1 MDKSSQST
9 SCICGAFTRI
19 SRKHGIF
26 IIKNQFLFLLL
37 INCDKSKESEII
49 KDSNNTSSNNSSE
62 IESETEKEADSGFFI
77 TENTFDEKLKLILE
91 EKNLKPK
98 KKITKQQL
106 RHIFELIYK
115 SEKNENEED
124 NKNEEKGIELG
135 KEENSK
141 EYMDSIFNEATK
153 SLDYDDKIRVREIK
167 EWINPARVQAAY
179 AELLQGLAES
189 MGYL

>member
-1 MDKSSQST
+1 MEK
-9 SCICGAFTRI
+9 A
-19 SRKHGIF
+19 KKVLYLLF
-26 IIKNQFLFLLL
+26 ILNLFLLL
-37 INCDKSKESEII
+37 INCDESKESEII

-62 IESETEKEADSGFFI
+62 NEIENESEKQADSGFFI

-153 SLDYDDKIRVREIK
+153 SLDYDDKIRIREIK